1 MEVQNDGT
9 NKDHEL
15 WMKYLRILKVYEKAV
30 WNEQNSLV
38 SPRQQNSPE
47 SLRQQNSLV
56 GPHQQFS
63 SLLCLKTAIKNN
75 QQ

>member
-30 WNEQNSLV
+30 WNEQNS
-38 SPRQQNSPE
+38 PE
-47 SLRQQNSLV
+47 S
-56 GPHQQFS
+56 PHQQLS
-63 SLLCLKTAIKNN
+63 SLICLKTAIKNN

>member
-47 SLRQQNSLV
+47 S
-56 GPHQQFS
+56 PHQQLS
-63 SLLCLKTAIKNN
+63 SLICLKTAIKNN